1 MADGKSFCQVQAS
14 TREQR
19 AAVRDK
25 AGKEKELLKKRPGN
39 QLVYD
44 TPITEPDPNSISYA
58 TSNERFEQDYAGHE
72 KARRPFVHLLCTPLP
87 KRLVPANTAG
97 PLLPPP
103 LCTYAQPCARVALA
117 PRVSEQ
123 YTSQDTL
130 AHQWRPPPF
139 S

>member
-1 MADGKSFCQVQAS
+1 MAERGFCQIKAS

-44 TPITEPDPNSISYA
+44 TPITEPDPASISYA

-72 KARRPFVHLLCTPLP
+72 KARCPSR
-87 KRLVPANTAG
+87 RII
-97 PLLPPP
+97 
-103 LCTYAQPCARVALA
+103 PCC
-117 PRVSEQ
+117 
-123 YTSQDTL
+123 
-130 AHQWRPPPF
+130 
-139 S
+139 

>member
-72 KARRPFVHLLCTPLP
+72 KARRPFCPLYCTPHC
-87 KRLVPANTAG
+87 RNV
-97 PLLPPP
+97 PLLSP
-103 LCTYAQPCARVALA
+103 LHLHSRARAWPLHPA
-117 PRVSEQ
+117 YRAAHQ
-123 YTSQDTL
+123 QDTL

>member
-1 MADGKSFCQVQAS
+1 MAEQGFCQIKAS

-44 TPITEPDPNSISYA
+44 TPITEPDPASISYA

-72 KARRPFVHLLCTPLP
+72 KARPIPHYSLLLKRPHPHSLRANKRAAARAAAFPAAPSLPLP
-87 KRLVPANTAG
+87 
-97 PLLPPP
+97 PLLAAWLPR
-103 LCTYAQPCARVALA
+103 RVRRCPVA
-117 PRVSEQ
+117 
-123 YTSQDTL
+123 T
-130 AHQWRPPPF
+130 
-139 S
+139 